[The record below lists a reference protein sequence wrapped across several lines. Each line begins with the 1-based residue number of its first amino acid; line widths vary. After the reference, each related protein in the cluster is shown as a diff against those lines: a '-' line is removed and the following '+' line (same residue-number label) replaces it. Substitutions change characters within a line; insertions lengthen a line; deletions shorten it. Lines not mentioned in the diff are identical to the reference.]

1 MKRRFDFTTN
11 HEVDADE
18 KQRFKPDTNLERLTV
33 FKNWLNENNVVWENV
48 DIRSSL
54 LYTGFAVYS
63 TSSQELPNIQIPTKL
78 LMSNQS
84 TQISTTFVLPT
95 SDQLDQTDE
104 HIDRETLILALFLLH
119 ECSKGVQSHWYP
131 YIQLLPDTFTTT
143 LFHKENYVENTSA
156 FYLTETMRQS
166 MTEVWNLVGSSTF
179 QLEDFLWAY
188 TTITSRSFK
197 LAELGTA
204 LIPLADLANH
214 VSFTDEANLYTT
226 GINKETDRFVL
237 KAKDKKIV
245 DKEEL
250 CLRYNSDLANWQLLL
265 YYGFAID
272 NNPSDS
278 ILLELKMDS
287 NDTYEM
293 EMKKM
298 LLLNLSEDL
307 SLDYELKIDE
317 NEPIISENLLATLR
331 LIVLSI
337 DELEQFNISN
347 VNELL
352 SSMVTVDNE
361 RRALN
366 KLTTFLNDFKEVS
379 FTTTLEENLNR
390 LKSNQLKDDE
400 RYSLIYLIGQ
410 KQIVDNA
417 VRWIDN
423 AFSQLE

>member
-245 DKEEL
+245 DEEEL